1 MRTAETVA
9 GLAEFERRGAGTD
22 AERRAARSLGD
33 ELSAGGREVR
43 IEPFWCR
50 PNWALAHAWHVA
62 LGLLGSLVS
71 VSAPRIGMALVLA
84 ALASLI
90 VVVLLG
96 NSLGRRLTPERASQ
110 NVVALAPGADEPKRV
125 RLIIT
130 ANYDAGR
137 IGLVYRDLP
146 RVAAARLRDV
156 SGGLA
161 PGWLGWVAL
170 ALLWL
175 EAIAIVRL
183 EGSGTAVGLAQLPPT
198 VALVLALALLLD
210 LASADFGPSAGDN
223 GSGVAV
229 AIALA
234 RALDAA
240 PPRHAAVDVV
250 LQGAG
255 DGSGIGLR
263 RYIRARKRSLQP
275 SSVVVLAIAACTA
288 GAPRWWLS
296 DGPLVPVRYFP
307 RLRELCAT
315 VATNEAALGARPHRG
330 RGASPALAARFAGL
344 PAITIGTLDERGLAP
359 SSHQR
364 SDTAEAIDGVALDH
378 ALEFGLLLA
387 DAVDRFLARAPAR
400 AVAASAGARAP

>member
-1 MRTAETVA
+1 MCTAETVA
-9 GLAEFERRGAGTD
+9 GLAGFERRGAGTD
-22 AERRAARSLGD
+22 AERRAARSLRD

-71 VSAPRIGMALVLA
+71 VSAPRIGGALILV

-90 VVVLLG
+90 VEVLLG

-110 NVVALAPGADEPKRV
+110 NVVALAPGAEEPKRV

-137 IGLVYRDLP
+137 MGLVYRDLP
-146 RVAAARLRDV
+146 RVAAARLRDLG
-156 SGGLA
+156 GGLA

-175 EAIAIVRL
+175 EAIAIIRL
-183 EGSGTAVGLAQLPPT
+183 EGGIGTAVGLVQLPPT
-198 VALVLALALLLD
+198 VALVLALGLLLD

-240 PPRHAAVDVV
+240 PPRRAAVDVV

-275 SSVVVLAIAACTA
+275 SNVVVLGIAASAA

-296 DGPLVPVRYFP
+296 DGALVPVRYFP
-307 RLRELCAT
+307 RLRKLCAT
-315 VATNEAALGARPHRG
+315 VATDEAALGARPHRG
-330 RGASPALAARFAGL
+330 RGASPALAARFARL
-344 PAITIGTLDERGLAP
+344 PAITIGSLDERGLVP
-359 SSHQR
+359 SSHQQ
-364 SDTAEAIDGVALDH
+364 SDTAEAIDGAALDH
-378 ALEFGLLLA
+378 ALGFGLLLA
-387 DAVDRFLARAPAR
+387 DAIDGFLASAPAR
-400 AVAASAGARAP
+400 AVAAGARPA